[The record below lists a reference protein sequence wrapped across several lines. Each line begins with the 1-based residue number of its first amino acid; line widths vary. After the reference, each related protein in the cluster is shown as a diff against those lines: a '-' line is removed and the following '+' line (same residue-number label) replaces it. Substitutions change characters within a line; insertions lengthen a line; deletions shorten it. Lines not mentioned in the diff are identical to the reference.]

1 MEVLL
6 LVGKIS
12 LKKLELNSTSTNSD
26 IFSSIRQES
35 LTRVGVIDIGSNSV
49 RMVVFDGAARSPAY
63 FFNENIFCGLG
74 EGLEKGGLLN
84 LKAKERAFRALSRFA
99 SLIKSMK
106 ISPITCVATAAVRQ
120 ATDGQKFCEDVFLS
134 TGLTVKV
141 LSGIEEANLSAQG
154 VFLGWPEADGVMC
167 DIGGSSL
174 EVAEIGNGVV
184 GKCVSVPLGPLNLV
198 SLMLDKKALKKKINQ
213 EVNYIGNYSKFSGK
227 DLFLVGGSWR
237 AIARLDM
244 ERRRYPLKVLHEYRM
259 TQESVFET
267 VKWIL
272 SKDIKKLGTVSGLSK
287 SRLRLVPIAARILRS
302 LTRELKPRSIFL
314 SSYGI
319 REGLLY
325 EQMPYKLK
333 RLDPLLEACRLD
345 EEQNARFPGFG
356 SELYRFIKP
365 IFKDVSN
372 ERIRLIKSACL
383 LHDVNWRAHP
393 DYRAEV
399 CFDNAT
405 RANLGGLTHMER
417 IFLGV
422 SLLYR
427 YKDSRKYTAYQ
438 KVLSLLSAN
447 ELREAEILGK
457 AMRFGATFSRLGDHI
472 PAKLEWDPK
481 QNLVKLTLKM
491 KSKPLYG
498 EIVDKRFS
506 SLAKALGAVAEVI

>member
-1 MEVLL
+1 
-6 LVGKIS
+6 
-12 LKKLELNSTSTNSD
+12 
-26 IFSSIRQES
+26 
-35 LTRVGVIDIGSNSV
+35 
-49 RMVVFDGAARSPAY
+49 
-63 FFNENIFCGLG
+63 
-74 EGLEKGGLLN
+74 
-84 LKAKERAFRALSRFA
+84 
-99 SLIKSMK
+99 MK

-120 ATDGQKFCEDVFLS
+120 ATDGQKFCEDVFLK
-134 TGLTVKV
+134 TGLTIKV
-141 LSGIEEANLSAQG
+141 LTGIEEANLSAQG

-184 GKCVSVPLGPLNLV
+184 GKCVSIPLGPLNLMP
-198 SLMLDKKALKKKINQ
+198 LMLDKKALKKKIDQ
-213 EVNYIGNYSKFSGK
+213 DVKYIGNHSQFSGK

-259 TQESVFET
+259 TQESVSET

-287 SRLRLVPIAARILRS
+287 SRLRLVPIAARVLRALS
-302 LTRELKPRSIFL
+302 RELKPRSIFL

-356 SELYRFIKP
+356 SELYKFIKP

-372 ERIRLIKSACL
+372 ERVRLIKSACL

-422 SLLYR
+422 SLLHR
-427 YKDSRKYTAYQ
+427 YKNRRKYTNYQ
-438 KVLSLLSAN
+438 KALSLLSDI
-447 ELREAEILGK
+447 ELREAEVLGK
-457 AMRFGATFSRLGDHI
+457 AMRFGATFSRSGERI
-472 PAKLEWDPK
+472 PAKLEWDSK
-481 QNLVKLTLKM
+481 QKLIKLTLKA
-491 KSKPLYG
+491 KSKSLYG
-498 EIVDKRFS
+498 EIVAIRFS
-506 SLAKALGAVAEVI
+506 SLAKALGAVPEVI

>member
-1 MEVLL
+1 VEALL

-12 LKKLELNSTSTNSD
+12 LEKLELDNTSSNNRM
-26 IFSSIRQES
+26 FSSARLKS

-74 EGLEKGGLLN
+74 EGLGKGGVLN
-84 LKAKERAFRALSRFA
+84 LKAKERAFRALSRF
-99 SLIKSMK
+99 STLIKSMK

-120 ATDGQKFCEDVFLS
+120 ATDGQKFCEDVFLK
-134 TGLTVKV
+134 TGLTIKV
-141 LSGIEEANLSAQG
+141 LTGIEEANLSAQG

-184 GKCVSVPLGPLNLV
+184 GKCVSIPLGPLNLMP
-198 SLMLDKKALKKKINQ
+198 LMLDKKALKKKIDQ
-213 EVNYIGNYSKFSGK
+213 DVKYIGNHSQFSGK

-259 TQESVFET
+259 TQESVSET

-287 SRLRLVPIAARILRS
+287 SRLRLVPIAARVLRALS
-302 LTRELKPRSIFL
+302 RELKPRSIFL

-356 SELYRFIKP
+356 SELYKFIKP

-372 ERIRLIKSACL
+372 ERVRLIKSACL

-422 SLLYR
+422 SLLHR
-427 YKDSRKYTAYQ
+427 YKNRRKYTNYQ
-438 KVLSLLSAN
+438 KALSLLSDI
-447 ELREAEILGK
+447 ELREAEVLGK
-457 AMRFGATFSRLGDHI
+457 AMRFGATFSRSGERI
-472 PAKLEWDPK
+472 PAKLEWDSK
-481 QNLVKLTLKM
+481 QKLIKLTLKA
-491 KSKPLYG
+491 KSKSLYG
-498 EIVDKRFS
+498 EIVAIRFS
-506 SLAKALGAVAEVI
+506 SLAKALGAVPEVI